1 MIHRTGVSR
10 REMKKLT
17 REINLAESVMAN
29 IPEYVEWSSQNITFS
44 RADHPMTIP
53 KPGHAALVVEAQIG
67 GFKMSKVFMDG
78 GSGLNLIF
86 LDTIQSMGITM
97 RMLEESDTRFHGIL
111 PTSPAYSL
119 GKAYLNVVFG
129 KTDNF
134 RKEKIEFEVVN
145 WESQYHAILG
155 RPAYAKF
162 MAVPH
167 YAYLKLKMPGNN
179 GTNITVHGSF
189 SRSDNCDRDF
199 QRIAAKF
206 GPQREIV
213 DPPPKLTIREIKE
226 EKHDRETKK
235 KPANLALEASAAEA
249 PATKASAEDGIE
261 GTGNSKTLAITAQTP
276 GEINNAAATTSMAK
290 KSEDAVEDEKNPFL
304 D

>member
-1 MIHRTGVSR
+1 
-10 REMKKLT
+10 
-17 REINLAESVMAN
+17 
-29 IPEYVEWSSQNITFS
+29 
-44 RADHPMTIP
+44 
-53 KPGHAALVVEAQIG
+53 
-67 GFKMSKVFMDG
+67 
-78 GSGLNLIF
+78 
-86 LDTIQSMGITM
+86 
-97 RMLEESDTRFHGIL
+97 
-111 PTSPAYSL
+111 
-119 GKAYLNVVFG
+119 
-129 KTDNF
+129 
-134 RKEKIEFEVVN
+134 
-145 WESQYHAILG
+145 
-155 RPAYAKF
+155 
-162 MAVPH
+162 
-167 YAYLKLKMPGNN
+167 MPGNN